1 MDLLLT
7 VQESEHI
14 SHNGLIA
21 ERQLTKLRWEL
32 TATETINGVKYTA
45 NPACGYIE
53 LEEPTESG
61 YISYNLLKDAD
72 LQSWT
77 QSNLENTPGP
87 EGYDSLWAYAVSE
100 RQADIKYQA
109 SV

>member
-1 MDLLLT
+1 MNLLLT
-7 VQESEHI
+7 VQEADYI
-14 SHNGLIA
+14 PHNGLIA

-32 TATETINGVKYTA
+32 TATETISGIEYTA

-61 YISYNLLKDAD
+61 YISYNALTEAE
-72 LQSWT
+72 LQNWT

-87 EGYDSLWAYAVSE
+87 EGYNSLWAYVVSE
-100 RQADIKYQA
+100 RQVDIDYQA
-109 SV
+109 ST